1 MMHWLSRWILRV
13 LVAFAAVSLAVFAL
27 DWTVYLLRGSPQS
40 TVIVNRFLSVP
51 LKGQK
56 TEYDFVGTANVP
68 CVVAMFPHSGTQPCW
83 YLQTHPNVW
92 DNAGSPAW

>member
-1 MMHWLSRWILRV
+1 MRWLSSWVLRV
-13 LVAFAAVSLAVFAL
+13 LVAFAAVTLVVFAL

-40 TVIVNRFLSVP
+40 TVTINRFLTVP

-56 TEYDFVGTANVP
+56 TEYDFLGTADVP
-68 CVVAMFPHSGTQPCW
+68 CAVAMFPHGGMAPCW
-83 YLQTHPNVW
+83 YLQTHPNEW